1 MRTDFDQA
9 WDIAMAEILSGM
21 KEWRLQHPRATLRE
35 MEEEADKRWAR
46 VRARMIEDM
55 AMASA
60 AAGREEVGIC
70 PECGQPGEVRG
81 GSPKRDLLTRG
92 GQKIELERQHW
103 VCPACGAGFFP
114 SG

>member
-1 MRTDFDQA
+1 MRTDFDQN
-9 WDIAMAEILSGM
+9 WETTMAEILTGM

-35 MEEEADKRWAR
+35 MEDELDKRWGR
-46 VRARMIEDM
+46 VRARMLEDM

-60 AAGREEVGIC
+60 AVGREEVVVC
-70 PECGQPGEVRG
+70 PECGERAEPGG
-81 GSPKRDLLTRG
+81 GKPERELLTRG
-92 GQKIELERQHW
+92 GQKIILERQHW